1 MLPAETMASPED
13 KLVGIE
19 RVMSRFISPI
29 LVNSV
34 LSKALGGRG
43 RLDVQQMTQ
52 AELEAV
58 VDSTMVGLRLFVDPA
73 DLPELV
79 VELTDVLTETDRYER
94 GRFCRTVSAVYRMEQ
109 RGR

>member
-1 MLPAETMASPED
+1 MLPAEQMATSAH

-34 LSKALGGRG
+34 LGKALAGRADPD
-43 RLDVQQMTQ
+43 LQNMTQ
-52 AELEAV
+52 AELEAF
-58 VDSTMVGLRLFVDPA
+58 VDSALVGLRLFVDPA
-73 DLPELV
+73 DLPELM
-79 VELTDVLTETDRYER
+79 VELTDVVTETDRYER